1 MRLTA
6 ARKVTTVQGQTV
18 ELALLWPPH
27 WHPEVPARIS
37 KQHLPLLGGSG
48 CCCLLACQLLQICF
62 TFLARFGSIFS
73 RFWTAYRKNEIETHK
88 SKTRGSTCV
97 SSLFPCGCCLLWVII
112 VPFFLSSLFNFCQGY
127 IDMSWNDSFATSL
140 FVKTSVNRGFVVWR
154 HWHPPSQVCSLGQ
167 VKPTWNEQPVWE
179 GVQNLCDSERK
190 HGSSVKPISQ
200 KIWFFLCDFW
210 TLGKLV
216 WRVPGRATSQK
227 CSWSSK
233 SDEPHINPSMLQ
245 LHSTGRFVLPSF

>member
-1 MRLTA
+1 MDA
-6 ARKVTTVQGQTV
+6 AAC
-18 ELALLWPPH
+18 L
-27 WHPEVPARIS
+27 PANF
-37 KQHLPLLGGSG
+37 
-48 CCCLLACQLLQICF
+48 LQICF

-97 SSLFPCGCCLLWVII
+97 SSLFPCVCCLLRVII

-200 KIWFFLCDFW
+200 KIWFFFVIFEPWASWCEEFLEGQPLRSAVGVPKAMNHISTRQCCNCTAQDDLCCLPFSFNRCDGSNV
-210 TLGKLV
+210 TR
-216 WRVPGRATSQK
+216 WRVLAPWLGPWDK
-227 CSWSSK
+227 NVVDNFFC
-233 SDEPHINPSMLQ
+233 
-245 LHSTGRFVLPSF
+245 V